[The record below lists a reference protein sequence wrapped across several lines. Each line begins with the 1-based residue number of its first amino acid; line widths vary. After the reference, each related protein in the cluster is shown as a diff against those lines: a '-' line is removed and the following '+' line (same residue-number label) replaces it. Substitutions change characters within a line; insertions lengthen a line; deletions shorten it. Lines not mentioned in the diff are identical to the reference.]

1 MNNICFGD
9 NERTL
14 EEIKSFFFKTLDLWT
29 TAYVSPLTINH
40 SDFLVLFV
48 HSS

>member
-9 NERTL
+9 NERAL
-14 EEIKSFFFKTLDLWT
+14 GEIKSFFFKTLYLWT
-29 TAYVSPLTINH
+29 AAYVSSLTINYNE
-40 SDFLVLFV
+40 FLVLFV